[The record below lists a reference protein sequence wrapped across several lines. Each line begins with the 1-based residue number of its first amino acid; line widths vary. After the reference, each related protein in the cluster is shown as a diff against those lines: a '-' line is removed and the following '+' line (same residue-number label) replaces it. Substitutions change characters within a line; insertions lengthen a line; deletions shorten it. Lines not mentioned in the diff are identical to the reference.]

1 MAFPGGV
8 LVMKALRRV
17 MMTLFVDIGIKAA
30 SSENLA
36 KRLKFVPTKRLEL
49 PDLGPVRRVRIRRS
63 ATSVSA

>member
-36 KRLKFVPTKRLEL
+36 KRLKFVPTKLRRIGFVRQTLVSRL
-49 PDLGPVRRVRIRRS
+49 IS
-63 ATSVSA
+63 